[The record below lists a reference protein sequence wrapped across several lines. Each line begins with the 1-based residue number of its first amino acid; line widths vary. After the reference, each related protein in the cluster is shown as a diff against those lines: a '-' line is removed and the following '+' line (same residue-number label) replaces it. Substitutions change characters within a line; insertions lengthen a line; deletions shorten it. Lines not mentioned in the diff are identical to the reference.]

1 MKENCQKTSSLV
13 TSEKKTAMLKWPSV
27 YNLIYVPLKISL
39 TYLTQFLMEEI
50 SQNYKY
56 ISHDSEKDNLTNLN
70 KILKQTPNQK
80 KKKPTE
86 TETAIDACRKND
98 DAVLRMTA
106 GRSRWR

>member
-1 MKENCQKTSSLV
+1 
-13 TSEKKTAMLKWPSV
+13 MLKWPSV

-39 TYLTQFLMEEI
+39 TYLTQFLMEET

-80 KKKPTE
+80 KKKNQQ
-86 TETAIDACRKND
+86 K
-98 DAVLRMTA
+98 LRQQLMLVEKMMMLC
-106 GRSRWR
+106 